1 MFLGDLS
8 SSEKVIFLLL
18 AQEMISADGIFAQ
31 EEREML
37 ENICDEMEIGNESS
51 RSSVG
56 AGITELCSS
65 ITDPEVQAKMM
76 LELSS
81 LAQIDEDFAETE
93 KTLLEEV
100 AILWSIN
107 PLTLSAINEWGGL
120 RVRLAHTAARVI
132 SEITSEAKGI
142 G

>member
-8 SSEKVIFLLL
+8 SSEKSIFLSL
-18 AQEMISADGIFAQ
+18 AQKMISADDIFAP

-37 ENICDEMEIGNESS
+37 EDISDEMKIDVQSS
-51 RSSVG
+51 RSVG
-56 AGITELCSS
+56 GSIRELCSS

-107 PLTLSAINEWGGL
+107 PLALSAINEWGGL
-120 RVRLAHTAARVI
+120 RVRLAHSAARVI